1 MNRRGVLCEEVY
13 HVLQFPSPALSVS
26 GNMGII
32 SACGHVLYRYVA
44 STPLYSEHKDK
55 ESQGIVQ
62 MGKNRRES
70 LRGGFDST
78 IFHQLCCN
86 YLLWI
91 YLCLFVIQQ
100 WCTNCSSSSSKE
112 RTSCLPYLPDGHSG
126 WLSYS
131 LFVSRILDAVQRKRS
146 CDRAAG
152 RV

>member
-32 SACGHVLYRYVA
+32 SACGTYCIGTWQAPLCIRGTKIRKVRELY
-44 STPLYSEHKDK
+44 KWK
-55 ESQGIVQ
+55 
-62 MGKNRRES
+62 KRRES

-131 LFVSRILDAVQRKRS
+131 LFRQPDTGCGPEEAELRQTV
-146 CDRAAG
+146 G